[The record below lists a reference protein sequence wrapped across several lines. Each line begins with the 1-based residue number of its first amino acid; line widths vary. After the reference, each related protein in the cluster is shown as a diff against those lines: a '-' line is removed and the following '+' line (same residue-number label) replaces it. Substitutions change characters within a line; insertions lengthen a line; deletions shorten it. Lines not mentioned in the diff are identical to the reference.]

1 MTMWEMLS
9 CSCFLKDAP
18 STPQIDEK
26 LEATSSSA
34 HAVAHDPATPTRGH
48 KGPEL
53 HDTGVE
59 EMESSKSESTED
71 SSMEGD
77 GVQLKRDK
85 DSNRPH

>member
-9 CSCFLKDAP
+9 CSCFLKDPP

-26 LEATSSSA
+26 LEGTSSSA
-34 HAVAHDPATPTRGH
+34 HAVAGDPATHTRGH
-48 KGPEL
+48 
-53 HDTGVE
+53 DTSVE

-77 GVQLKRDK
+77 GVQLKGNK
-85 DSNRPH
+85 DSNSQH